1 MNRKMPNQTTKRR
14 RYAEAETES
23 ADEISA
29 APPVARQRE
38 HQEDEGE
45 SRSKRPKR
53 DFSYL
58 KPKTRKVPQE
68 VIQSDWKKLPEPAQ
82 RQIQAILLA
91 SKRTALNAIRDPRR
105 RSEAE
110 NVLDAM
116 HRKLE
121 KRLPR
126 SPFPPSSKT
135 THFNFEETLERIV
148 STSCE
153 ALDILYVP
161 IANTL

>member
-1 MNRKMPNQTTKRR
+1 MPKHTTKRSR
-14 RYAEAETES
+14 DAEAEAES

-29 APPVARQRE
+29 APSPARKRK
-38 HQEDEGE
+38 HQDEEGGE
-45 SRSKRPKR
+45 SRSKRPKQN
-53 DFSYL
+53 FSYL

-91 SKRTALNAIRDPRR
+91 AKRTALNAIRDPRGR
-105 RSEAE
+105 KEAE
-110 NVLDAM
+110 SVLDAM

-126 SPFPPSSKT
+126 SPFPPSSKAS
-135 THFNFEETLERIV
+135 HFDLEETLERIV
-148 STSCE
+148 SPFCL
-153 ALDILYVP
+153 ALIHFLLYVHV
-161 IANTL
+161 ANAA